1 MVLSV
6 HHNLLKKSPF
16 AEVPLISQVL
26 VLGLTYSL
34 HEDVAFTVS
43 IMLYYVH
50 GLHEGSCGTI
60 QLQDVQTAQYL
71 FGCSYNYKQY
81 TGLFYGDERCP
92 GSSRHEFPP
101 LVRGSSVQ
109 NGDYK

>member
-1 MVLSV
+1 MYMVYMRAA
-6 HHNLLKKSPF
+6 
-16 AEVPLISQVL
+16 AEQYNYKMYI
-26 VLGLTYSL
+26 
-34 HEDVAFTVS
+34 
-43 IMLYYVH
+43 
-50 GLHEGSCGTI
+50 
-60 QLQDVQTAQYL
+60 QTAQYL

-109 NGDYK
+109 DGDYK